1 MNPACASLYP
11 FRAYFCL
18 KLQNFGGKRL
28 GSTTSQN
35 FAIDAAPR
43 LSRNPFV
50 TRCLSAREC
59 HRGIRDD
66 FVAQIRLKGPLFGM
80 ATDLLSD
87 DTPEEFDSF

>member
-1 MNPACASLYP
+1 MNYFE
-11 FRAYFCL
+11 FRVRGHFEC
-18 KLQNFGGKRL
+18 
-28 GSTTSQN
+28 
-35 FAIDAAPR
+35 
-43 LSRNPFV
+43 
-50 TRCLSAREC
+50 EC